1 MSYASASAQASIT
14 VQSGQLT
21 LTVTPSPP
29 WTPGQTLSFTVGLP
43 SVAWTTD
50 NVTIYVNGTPVTSFQ
65 IASGVGG
72 GGGAWTIPQG
82 YAGQQISIY
91 AQDSLFGATSN
102 TVTGTVLYPTKITIS
117 APSTVYPNQPFT
129 VSGTLQYQNASGS
142 WVALAGATVTVKGS
156 WGGSAT
162 ATTNSSGQ
170 YSVQLTAPSSPGT
183 YTVTASFAGSSSAAA
198 AMGYSP
204 LAVSPPPGAPP
215 VVTLPE
221 WAWGLVGLAV
231 GLIAGGLIGYA
242 VGKS

>member
-1 MSYASASAQASIT
+1 MSYASASAQTSIT
-14 VQSGQLT
+14 VQRGQLT

-29 WTPGQTLSFTVGLP
+29 WTPGQTLTFTVALP
-43 SVAWTTD
+43 TPVWTTD
-50 NVTIYVNGTPVTSFQ
+50 TVYIYANNTQVTSFQ
-65 IASGVGG
+65 ITSGVGG
-72 GGGAWTIPQG
+72 SGTWVIPQS
-82 YAGQQISIY
+82 YAGQTVTFM
-91 AQDSLFGATSN
+91 AQDTLLMATSN
-102 TVTGTVLYPTKITIS
+102 TVSGTVLYPTKITIS

-129 VSGTLQYQNASGS
+129 VSGVLQYQDAYGN
-142 WVALAGATVTVKGS
+142 WNPLAGATVTVKGS

>member
-1 MSYASASAQASIT
+1 MSYAPASAQASIT

-21 LTVTPSPP
+21 LTVSPSPP
-29 WTPGQTLSFTVGLP
+29 WVPGQTLTFTVTLP
-43 SVAWTTD
+43 TPVWTTD
-50 NVTIYVNGTPVTSFQ
+50 TVYIYANNTQVTSFQ
-65 IASGVGG
+65 ITSGVGG
-72 GGGAWTIPQG
+72 SGTWTIPQS
-82 YAGQQISIY
+82 YAGQTVTFM
-91 AQDSLFGATSN
+91 AQDTLLMATSN
-102 TVTGTVLYPTKITIS
+102 TVSGVVLYPTKITIS
-117 APSTVYPNQPFT
+117 APSTVYVNQPFT

-142 WVALAGATVTVKGS
+142 WVPLAGATVTVKGS

-215 VVTLPE
+215 VITLPD

>member
-1 MSYASASAQASIT
+1 MSYAPASAQTTIT
-14 VQSGQLT
+14 VSTGTIT
-21 LTVTPSPP
+21 LSVSPNPP
-29 WTPGQTLSFTVGLP
+29 WTPGQTLTFTVTLSTAP
-43 SVAWTTD
+43 WTTD
-50 NVTIYVNGTPVTSFQ
+50 YVTISANGTP
-65 IASGVGG
+65 IASIQLVGTPG
-72 GGGAWTIPQG
+72 GSTTWTVPQS
-82 YAGQQISIY
+82 YAGQSVSFV
-91 AQDSLFGATSN
+91 ATDTLFGATSN

-117 APSTVYPNQPFT
+117 APSTVYVNQPFT

-142 WVALAGATVTVKGS
+142 WVALAGATVTVRGS

-183 YTVTASFAGSSSAAA
+183 YTVTASFTGSSSAAA

-215 VVTLPE
+215 VITLPD

>member
-1 MSYASASAQASIT
+1 MSYAPASAQATIT
-14 VQSGQLT
+14 VTNVSMT

-29 WTPGQTLSFTVGLP
+29 WVPGQTLTFIVGLSTP
-43 SVAWTTD
+43 VWTTD
-50 NVTIYVNGTPVTSFQ
+50 NVVIYVNGSSVAQ
-65 IASGVGG
+65 IQLLPGQHSGNTT
-72 GGGAWTIPQG
+72 WTVPQS

-91 AQDSLFGATSN
+91 AQDSLFGVTSN
-102 TVTGTVLYPTKITIS
+102 TVTGTVLYPTQITIS
-117 APSTVYPNQPFT
+117 APSTVYVNQPFT

-142 WVALAGATVTVKGS
+142 WVPLAGATVTVRGS

-215 VVTLPE
+215 VITLPD
-221 WAWGLVGLAV
+221 WAWGLVGLTV